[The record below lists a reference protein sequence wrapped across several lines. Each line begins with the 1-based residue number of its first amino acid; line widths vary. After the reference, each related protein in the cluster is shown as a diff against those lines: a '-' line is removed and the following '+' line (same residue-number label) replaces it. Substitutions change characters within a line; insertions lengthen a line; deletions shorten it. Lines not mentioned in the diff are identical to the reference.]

1 MVCGK
6 YTFASGKTRPLC
18 GSKVKAE
25 TKHRDNIPVTEDQT
39 QEVRETSPS
48 GIKTQ
53 IQAEEFQN
61 SLDPQEE
68 KVKVDPKQE
77 VGQKEEVEF
86 QKEVPLL
93 QTILEN
99 TERLS
104 LQEQEVQ
111 TTEEGL
117 GIMSATELQTA
128 VQRLEAVASRLE
140 TLAQKSPGSGKSSSG
155 GDADVVT
162 PSVSAFDEIINSNI
176 SKFVELCNKIDG
188 DVKTLGGLVQK
199 GFGNLRQYLYVA
211 SRSKKPSE
219 PVMEKLFDPV
229 KKVIEETMTFKDN
242 NRPSKQFNHLSAI
255 AESLPALCWVRV
267 APTPGPYVKDMQ
279 DAGMFYTNRVLKE
292 FKDKDQT
299 HVDWVKIWNDTLNK
313 TITYIK
319 DFHTTGLVWNPQG
332 GEASDMSASSGGA
345 PVPPPPGPPPPPPPP
360 AFTAPPPSSE
370 PSDDDSRAALMAAL
384 NKGTD
389 ITSGLK
395 KVTDDMKTHK
405 NPTLRQGPKPFKAS
419 APQTA
424 PKPSKPVV
432 PPPAKKKP
440 AVFEL
445 QDKRWAIEYQEGNKN
460 IAVTDSNIKQTV
472 YAFKC
477 TNCTIKVN
485 NKVNSITLDGCKKTA
500 IVFDDVVSSLEFIN
514 CQSVQGQVMGKVP
527 TISIDKTDGCLVY
540 LSKDSLDVEIVTAKS
555 SEMNILVPKAD
566 GDFTEFALPEQF
578 KTTWD
583 GSKFNTVQ
591 TDIA

>member
-1 MVCGK
+1 MMCCCAMSDDDDDVD
-6 YTFASGKTRPLC
+6 SLQ
-18 GSKVKAE
+18 
-25 TKHRDNIPVTEDQT
+25 TKHQDNIPVNTHSK
-39 QEVRETSPS
+39 QEVTSSSATKSQPE
-48 GIKTQ
+48 GFHNNLKQ
-53 IQAEEFQN
+53 
-61 SLDPQEE
+61 PEE
-68 KVKVDPKQE
+68 KVKVDPRQE
-77 VGQKEEVEF
+77 VGQLEEVQL
-86 QKEVPLL
+86 QKEVSPL
-93 QTILEN
+93 QTVPEQGEN
-99 TERLS
+99 

-111 TTEEGL
+111 TEKEEF
-117 GIMSATELQTA
+117 GIMSSTELQSA
-128 VQRLEAVASRLE
+128 VNRLEAVATRLE
-140 TLAQKSPGSGKSSSG
+140 TLAQKSSVSVPSKSSSG
-155 GDADVVT
+155 GDGGEVT
-162 PSVSAFDEIINSNI
+162 PSVSAFDEIMKSNVD
-176 SKFVELCNKIDG
+176 KFVELSNKIQG
-188 DVKTLGGLVQK
+188 DVKTAGDIVQR
-199 GFGNLRQYLYVA
+199 GFKNLRDYIYVA

-229 KKVIEETMTFKDN
+229 KKNIEEAVTFKDN

-267 APTPGPYVKDMQ
+267 SPTPGPYVKDMQ
-279 DAGMFYTNRVLKE
+279 EAGQFYTNRVLKE

-299 HVDWVKIWNDTLNK
+299 HVDWVKTWNDTLNK
-313 TITYIK
+313 TMAYIK
-319 DFHTTGLVWNPQG
+319 EFHTTGLSWNPQG
-332 GEASDMSASSGGA
+332 GDASAISPSAGGA

-360 AFTAPPPSSE
+360 AVTAPPPSSG
-370 PSDDDSRAALMAAL
+370 PSEDDARAALMDAL

-389 ITSGLK
+389 ITAGLK

-424 PKPSKPVV
+424 PKPGKPAA
-432 PPPAKKKP
+432 PAPAPAKKNP
-440 AVFEL
+440 PVFEL

-460 IAVTDSNIKQTV
+460 LEVTDTNLKQTV

-477 TNCTIKVN
+477 NNCTIKVS
-485 NKVNSITLDGCKKTA
+485 NKLNSITLDSCKKTA

-527 TISIDKTDGCLVY
+527 TISIDKTDGCLIY
-540 LSKDSLDVEIVTAKS
+540 LSKDSLDTEIVTAKS

-583 GSKFNTVQ
+583 GKKFVTVQ
-591 TDIA
+591 TDIV

>member
-1 MVCGK
+1 MMCCCAMSDDDEADVD
-6 YTFASGKTRPLC
+6 SLQ
-18 GSKVKAE
+18 
-25 TKHRDNIPVTEDQT
+25 TKHQDNIPANIHSE
-39 QEVRETSPS
+39 QEVTSDTKS
-48 GIKTQ
+48 QTEG
-53 IQAEEFQN
+53 FHNN
-61 SLDPQEE
+61 SDQPEQ

-77 VGQKEEVEF
+77 VGQQEEVQL
-86 QKEVPLL
+86 QKEVLPL
-93 QTILEN
+93 QTLPGQGEKPK
-99 TERLS
+99 

-111 TTEEGL
+111 TGKEVF
-117 GIMSATELQTA
+117 GIMSSSELQSA
-128 VQRLEAVASRLE
+128 VNRLEAVATRLE
-140 TLAQKSPGSGKSSSG
+140 TLAQKSSVSVPSKSSSG
-155 GDADVVT
+155 GDGGEVT
-162 PSVSAFDEIINSNI
+162 PSVSAFDEIMKSNVD
-176 SKFVELCNKIDG
+176 KFVELSNKIQG
-188 DVKTLGGLVQK
+188 DVKTAGDIVQR
-199 GFGNLRQYLYVA
+199 GFKNLRDYIYVA

-229 KKVIEETMTFKDN
+229 KKTIEEAVTFKDN

-267 APTPGPYVKDMQ
+267 SPTPGPYVKDMQ
-279 DAGMFYTNRVLKE
+279 EAGQFYTNRVLKE

-299 HVDWVKIWNDTLNK
+299 HVDWVKTWNDTLNK
-313 TITYIK
+313 TMAYIK
-319 DFHTTGLVWNPQG
+319 EFHTTGLSWNPQG
-332 GEASDMSASSGGA
+332 GDASEVSTPAGGA

-360 AFTAPPPSSE
+360 AVQAPPPSSG
-370 PSDDDSRAALMAAL
+370 PSEDDARAALMEAL
-384 NKGTD
+384 NKGTE
-389 ITSGLK
+389 ITAGLK

-424 PKPSKPVV
+424 PKPGKPAV
-432 PPPAKKKP
+432 PAPVKKNP

-460 IAVTDSNIKQTV
+460 LEVTDTNLKQTV

-477 TNCTIKVN
+477 NNCTIKVS
-485 NKVNSITLDGCKKTA
+485 NKLNSITLDSCKKTA

-527 TISIDKTDGCLVY
+527 TISIDKTDGCLIY
-540 LSKDSLDVEIVTAKS
+540 LSKDSLDTEIVTAKS
-555 SEMNILVPKAD
+555 SEMNILVPKGD

-583 GSKFNTVQ
+583 GKKFVTVQ
-591 TDIA
+591 TDIV